1 MLKMMDVLEHNLVQN
16 FSHSLNQASD
26 QLDELLNQSILDTSE
41 EQLHK
46 VMSAFFKREDA
57 LETAQ
62 ALDICQED
70 LQSLQAGL
78 ALKDEQHLC
87 DTAKIVALCLALETD
102 SLAQVEIPD
111 CLQDYPM

>member
-26 QLDELLNQSILDTSE
+26 QLDELLNLNTSE
-41 EQLHK
+41 EQLRN

-57 LETAQ
+57 LEAAQ

-78 ALKDEQHLC
+78 ALKDEHLC

>member
-16 FSHSLNQASD
+16 FSHSLNQASE

-78 ALKDEQHLC
+78 ALKDEHLC

>member
-1 MLKMMDVLEHNLVQN
+1 MLKMIDVLEHNLVQN

-26 QLDELLNQSILDTSE
+26 QLNELLNQSILNTSE
-41 EQLHK
+41 EQLRN

-57 LETAQ
+57 LEAAQ

-70 LQSLQAGL
+70 L
-78 ALKDEQHLC
+78 HLC

-111 CLQDYPM
+111 CLLDYPM